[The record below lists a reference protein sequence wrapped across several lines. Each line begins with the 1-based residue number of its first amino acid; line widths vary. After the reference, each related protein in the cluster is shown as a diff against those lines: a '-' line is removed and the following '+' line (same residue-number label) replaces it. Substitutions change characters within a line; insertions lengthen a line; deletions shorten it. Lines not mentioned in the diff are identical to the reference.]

1 MKTVF
6 KNKTFF
12 YLLIGLISI
21 LLLWNVYTLI
31 NTGNIWALLPILIQT
46 VLLILIFTNHQY
58 ARVSIMAWTIIV
70 LIGASALGLLASLF
84 DIGNDLI
91 DSTKVTD
98 TNYIIQKLIQLV
110 LGVLMLDF
118 TRRTVKVERVGI
130 AESKELQP

>member
-6 KNKTFF
+6 KNKPFF

-31 NTGNIWALLPILIQT
+31 SIGNLWTILPILIQT
-46 VLLILIFTNHQY
+46 VLLILIFTNNQY

-118 TRRTVKVERVGI
+118 TRRTVKIERIEVS
-130 AESKELQP
+130 E

>member
-12 YLLIGLISI
+12 YLLISFISI
-21 LLLWNVYTLI
+21 LLLWNLYTLI
-31 NTGNIWALLPILIQT
+31 SAGNVWAILPILIQT
-46 VLLILIFTNHQY
+46 VLLILIFTNNQY
-58 ARVSIMAWTIIV
+58 ARVSIIAWTIIV

-98 TNYIIQKLIQLV
+98 TNDIIYKLIQLI
-110 LGVLMLDF
+110 LGILILDF
-118 TRRTVKVERVGI
+118 TRRTVKVERFGFT
-130 AESKELQP
+130 ESEELQP

>member
-12 YLLIGLISI
+12 YVLIGFISFF
-21 LLLWNVYTLI
+21 LLWNLYTLI
-31 NTGNIWALLPILIQT
+31 STGNIWALLPISIQI

-58 ARVSIMAWTIIV
+58 ARVSIIV
-70 LIGASALGLLASLF
+70 WAIVAFVGSSAAGLLASLL

-98 TNYIIQKLIQLV
+98 TNYIIQKLTQLV
-110 LGVLMLDF
+110 LGVLILDF
-118 TRRTVKVERVGI
+118 TRRTVKVERVGV
-130 AESKELQP
+130 AESEQLQP